1 MDSDID
7 DLEEF
12 AESVGIPGNTP
23 NQRGLRWGALDSVG
37 ARVKVARPKPVAVC
51 PYCRQKI
58 GPRHEVRWTGI
69 QAKVIDTLTEFGER
83 GATTEELALV
93 VYGSTEYHRKI
104 VSLIYIMRAR
114 LEDTSWEIWH
124 PHSHFGHYVL
134 RRRN

>member
-1 MDSDID
+1 MACGSAHQIHANCPASR
-7 DLEEF
+7 LPLP
-12 AESVGIPGNTP
+12 V
-23 NQRGLRWGALDSVG
+23 LRRLAHWPLMISY
-37 ARVKVARPKPVAVC
+37 RSPARPKPVATC

-58 GPRHEVRWTGI
+58 GPRHEVRWTGM

-93 VYGSTEYHRKI
+93 VYGGTEYHRKI